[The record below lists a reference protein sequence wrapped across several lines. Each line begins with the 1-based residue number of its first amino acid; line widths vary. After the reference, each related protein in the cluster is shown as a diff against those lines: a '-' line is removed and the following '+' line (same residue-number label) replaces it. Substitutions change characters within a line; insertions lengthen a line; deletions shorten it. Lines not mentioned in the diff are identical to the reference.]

1 MLKKSLSLML
11 IGCMAFSLIAC
22 SSTKEE
28 SNKEVPKDQSTTE
41 VSNEP
46 SGSVML
52 YSSLKEDQLE
62 AIKTGFTN
70 KYPNIKMDYYAAGTS
85 KVATK
90 IATEKQS
97 GQIACDVIWIG
108 DPSNYITLKEKGI
121 LEAYESPEAV
131 NIDATFKDPDNY
143 YVGGRLVVMGFA
155 YNTNNVTESE
165 APKVWSDLLKPEF
178 KDQIVMTDPGESGT
192 TFYTVAALMA
202 KDGYG
207 LDYFKQLKEQG
218 AELESGT
225 TSTHTKVAANAYKV
239 CIAVDYVTQTLE
251 KDGSTI
257 KFVYPDQ
264 ELIAISS
271 PIGLVKDSKNTE
283 NGKLLYDYII
293 SVEGQEILA
302 ANDCSPIRK
311 DVVKEGALTI
321 DEIVGRAT
329 KVDDAYIA
337 DHSTEILDNF
347 DEIFK

>member
-1 MLKKSLSLML
+1 MLKKVISFLL
-11 IGCMAFSLIAC
+11 IGCMMFSLVAC
-22 SSTKEE
+22 SSTKG
-28 SNKEVPKDQSTTE
+28 SKD
-41 VSNEP
+41 VSNNEGTADTVNDA

-62 AIKTGFTN
+62 AIKAGFTK

-97 GQIACDVIWIG
+97 GQIACDVVWIG
-108 DPSNYITLKEKGI
+108 DPSNYITLKEEGI

-131 NIDATFKDPDNY
+131 NIDDLFKDPDNY
-143 YVGGRLVVMGFA
+143 FVGGRLVVMGFA
-155 YNTNNVTESE
+155 YNTNNVKEAE

-178 KDQIVMTDPGESGT
+178 KNQIVMTDPGESGT
-192 TFYTVAALMA
+192 TFYAVAALMA
-202 KDGYG
+202 KDNYG
-207 LDYFKQLKEQG
+207 LDYFEKLKENG
-218 AELESGT
+218 TELESGT

-257 KFVYPDQ
+257 KFVYPED

-271 PIGLVKDSKNTE
+271 PIALVKGSKNID

-311 DVVKEGALTI
+311 DVIKEGALTI
-321 DEIVGRAT
+321 DEIVSRSM
-329 KVDDAYIA
+329 KIDDAYIA
-337 DHSTEILDNF
+337 EHDAEILDNF
-347 DEIFK
+347 DKIFK